1 MPSSDYS
8 YLEAALPGFS
18 RARLLVKAAGDRI
31 EPLEFVGTKFD
42 FYRFANRLRLA
53 VSFRGMS
60 LEGFTDETAA
70 GYDALTRVFF
80 AWSAFERYADLAN
93 DRPPFRTLFAHHP
106 RRHVHELAAHCRAL
120 DPEGRLCDFL
130 VTQSLLPVHE
140 THLQRFRDGQ
150 DFPVLTLAASIRHI
164 FAHGILTAHPNG
176 LPAENLANIGRSLG
190 NFLIHFLR
198 EDYDRRLRLAESLIE
213 RSGDV

>member
-1 MPSSDYS
+1 MPDDYA

-31 EPLEFVGTKFD
+31 EPLGFCGTKFD
-42 FYRFANRLRLA
+42 FYRFANRFRVA

-60 LEGFTDETAA
+60 LEGFTEETAA

-93 DRPPFRTLFAHHP
+93 DRPPFRALFAHHP
-106 RRHVHELAAHCRAL
+106 RRHIHELAAHCRAL
-120 DPEGRLCDFL
+120 DPEGRLGEFL

-140 THLQRFRDGQ
+140 AHLQRFRDGH

-190 NFLIHFLR
+190 NFLIHFIR
-198 EDYDRRLRLAESLIE
+198 EDFTRRLKLAEAAAGSH
-213 RSGDV
+213 

>member
-1 MPSSDYS
+1 MPTSDYP

-18 RARLLVKAAGDRI
+18 RARVLVKSAGDRI
-31 EPLEFVGTKFD
+31 EPLGFCGTKFD
-42 FYRFANRLRLA
+42 FYRFANRFRLA

-93 DRPPFRTLFAHHP
+93 DRPPFRALFAHHP
-106 RRHVHELAAHCRAL
+106 RRHIHELAAHCRSL
-120 DPEGRLCDFL
+120 DPEQRLCDFL

-140 THLQRFRDGQ
+140 THLQRFRDGH
-150 DFPVLTLAASIRHI
+150 DFSVLTLAASIRHI

-176 LPAENLANIGRSLG
+176 LPTESLANIGRSLG
-190 NFLIHFLR
+190 NFLIHFIR
-198 EDYDRRLRLAESLIE
+198 EDFARRLKVAEAAAGIH
-213 RSGDV
+213 